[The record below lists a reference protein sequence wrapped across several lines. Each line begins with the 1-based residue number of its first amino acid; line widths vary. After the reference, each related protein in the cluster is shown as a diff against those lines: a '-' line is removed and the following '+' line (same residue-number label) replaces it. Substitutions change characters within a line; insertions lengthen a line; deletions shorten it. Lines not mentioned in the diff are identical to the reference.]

1 MNIVV
6 LDGHTGNPGD
16 LSWDEL
22 AALGHLTVHPRTP
35 ATQTVERARDAEIV
49 LTNKVVLDRAVI
61 AQLPKLRYI
70 GVMATG
76 YNIVDVAAAKE
87 RGIVVTNVPAY
98 STKSVAQLTFA
109 LLLELTHRVGDHA
122 RGVRE
127 GKWTRSPDFAYW
139 DTPLVEL
146 DGLTIGLIGQGNIG
160 KEVAGL
166 ARAFGMKVLVHSRT
180 GTPPSRRSESAPATA
195 ETAALLPSY
204 VDLTTLFRESDVVS
218 LHCPLTEQTRHLVNA
233 ERLALMKP
241 TAFLINT
248 GRGPLVNEADLA
260 AALNAG
266 QIAGA
271 AVDVLSVEPPPASN
285 PLLTA
290 KNCPIT
296 PHFGWATKAARQR
309 LMTTVVANI
318 RAFMA
323 GQATNVVN

>member
-1 MNIVV
+1 MKPNIVV

-16 LSWDEL
+16 LSWEEL
-22 AALGHLTVHPRTP
+22 AALGQLTVHRRTP
-35 ATQTVERARDAEIV
+35 ANETVARARDAEIV
-49 LTNKVVLDRAVI
+49 LTNKVVLDRAVL
-61 AQLPKLRYI
+61 AQLPTLRYV

-76 YNIVDVAAAKE
+76 YNVVDCAAAKE
-87 RGIVVTNVPAY
+87 RGIAVTNVPAY
-98 STKSVAQLTFA
+98 STQSVAQLTFA
-109 LLLELTHRVGDHA
+109 LLLELTHHVGDHA

-127 GKWTRSPDFAYW
+127 GKWSRSPDFAYW

-146 DGLTIGLIGQGNIG
+146 DGLTLGVIGHGNIG
-160 KEVAGL
+160 QTVAGI
-166 ARAFGMKVLVHSRT
+166 ARAFGMKVLVHSRS
-180 GTPPSRRSESAPATA
+180 GG
-195 ETAALLPSY
+195 
-204 VDLTTLFRESDVVS
+204 VDLATLFRESDVVS

-260 AALNAG
+260 AVLNAG

-271 AVDVLSVEPPPASN
+271 AVDVLSSEPPSPDN

-290 KNCPIT
+290 KNCLIT

-309 LMTTVVANI
+309 LMQVVTANV
-318 RAFMA
+318 RAFLA
-323 GQATNVVN
+323 GHPQNVVN